1 MELGLKKEQEQLL
14 ELQEKFFFTELTAK
28 EQGFVLS
35 QTSKEAFDMAHLSIL
50 EAKNLYVVPEARP
63 FVLTEVKSNRLRQF
77 IIPIASASAAALL
90 TFFFLGKETVVVKVV
105 EKPIF
110 SIADTVYLQKKMV
123 DTVFKYREGK
133 TIVVQEK
140 SNLIPHIQLTE
151 QVKSNEAIPP
161 LTVLNFKNRG
171 ESMKE
176 DKFVGLMDGVVY

>member
-1 MELGLKKEQEQLL
+1 MELGLNKEQEQLL
-14 ELQEKFFFTELTAK
+14 ELQEKFFFTELSAN

-35 QTSKEAFDMAHLSIL
+35 QTSKEAFDQAHLSIL
-50 EAKNLYVVPEARP
+50 EAKNLYVVPEVRP

-77 IIPIASASAAALL
+77 IIPFASASAAALL
-90 TFFFLGKETVVVKVV
+90 TFFFFRKETVIVKVV

-110 SIADTVYLQKKMV
+110 SIADTVYLQEKMV

-140 SNLIPHIQLTE
+140 SNLIPHIDLTVH
-151 QVKSNEAIPP
+151 VKSNEVIPP
-161 LTVLNFKNRG
+161 LSVLDLKNRG

-176 DKFVGLMDGVVY
+176 DKLVSLMDGVVY

>member
-14 ELQEKFFFTELTAK
+14 ELQEKFFFTELTPK

-35 QTSKEAFDMAHLSIL
+35 QTSKEAFDQAHLSIL

-63 FVLTEVKSNRLRQF
+63 FVLTEVKSIRFRQF
-77 IIPIASASAAALL
+77 IIPFASASAAALL
-90 TFFFLGKETVVVKVV
+90 TFFFFRKETVIVKVV

-110 SIADTVYLQKKMV
+110 SIADTVYLHEKMV

>member
-1 MELGLKKEQEQLL
+1 MELGLKKEQEKLL

-50 EAKNLYVVPEARP
+50 ESKNLYTVPEVRP
-63 FVLTEVKSNRLRQF
+63 FDITSVKSNRLRQF
-77 IIPIASASAAALL
+77 IISFASASAAALL
-90 TFFFLGKETVVVKVV
+90 TFFFFRKETVIVKVV

-110 SIADTVYLQKKMV
+110 SIADTVYLKEKIV

-133 TIVVQEK
+133 IIVVQGK
-140 SNLIPHIQLTE
+140 SNLIPHIELTKH
-151 QVKSNEAIPP
+151 VKSNEAIPP